1 MPVPAPPFSAE
12 RPAHGPFRAVPA
24 PGHAGRHRAGSPV
37 KPAPQRP
44 RAATAAA
51 GETPDSP
58 PPMHVCG
65 AVSPRR
71 LLHPASQRRRQVAR
85 SLCAAQGN
93 GPRPLRA
100 WPKPRA
106 GGGIHRPG
114 PHPYRGPMPGWWSVS
129 ACISQARRVNHFPI
143 LTLAPSVPLHDQPR
157 PAVSAEGPLAWSLG
171 PRFVPRPVPGR
182 PAPRRR
188 LAVDHHVARA
198 VLAGGRGG
206 GQSTASTDRD
216 QARAPLVPVRAPFR
230 VTPPVRTL
238 HPHGTI
244 RTRVRYAKTPGL
256 DRNRGS
262 PHPGRSAPQRAEI
275 GGPLRKSGGSLIAG
289 SHLTGLPAV
298 NAPGRSSG

>member
-157 PAVSAEGPLAWSLG
+157 PAVSAEGPLPWSLG
-171 PRFVPRPVPGR
+171 PRFVPRPVPRR

-188 LAVDHHVARA
+188 VAVHQHVPRA
-198 VLAGGRGG
+198 VLTRGPRQG
-206 GQSTASTDRD
+206 TVARHPRD
-216 QARAPLVPVRAPFR
+216 SDQTRSPLVPVRAPLW

-238 HPHGTI
+238 HPHDTI
-244 RTRVRYAKTPGL
+244 RTRVRYAKTPGR
-256 DRNRGS
+256 DMT
-262 PHPGRSAPQRAEI
+262 
-275 GGPLRKSGGSLIAG
+275 GGPRTRGA
-289 SHLTGLPAV
+289 
-298 NAPGRSSG
+298 APRRG